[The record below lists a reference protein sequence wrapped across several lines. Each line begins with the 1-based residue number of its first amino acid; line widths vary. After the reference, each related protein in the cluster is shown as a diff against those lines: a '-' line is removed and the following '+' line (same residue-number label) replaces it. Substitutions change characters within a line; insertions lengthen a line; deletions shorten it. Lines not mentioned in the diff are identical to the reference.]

1 MTSPTAT
8 EPRASGTTGF
18 DAFKPRI
25 LHTSYHVA
33 DIDRA
38 LAFYVGVLGMKEQMR
53 LDLSKTLHEVVLGFP
68 DGKGAGVIL
77 MWDTARTTPLQLGDG
92 YSRFVLMVTDVDAAV
107 AHVRERGTPISVQPT
122 DAGPMRYAMV
132 LDPDGYTIELLQL
145 KRG

>member
-1 MTSPTAT
+1 MSSPTAS
-8 EPRASGTTGF
+8 EPRPEAATGF
-18 DAFKPRI
+18 GVFRPRI

-38 LAFYVGVLGMKEQMR
+38 LAFYVGVLGMKEQLR

-77 MWDTARTTPLQLGDG
+77 MWDTARATPLQLGDG
-92 YSRFVLMVTDVDAAV
+92 YSRFVLHVSDVDAAT
-107 AHVRERGTPISVQPT
+107 AHLREHGTRISVPPT
-122 DAGPMRYAMV
+122 DAGPMRYSMV

-145 KRG
+145 KR

>member
-1 MTSPTAT
+1 MTSPSTT
-8 EPRASGTTGF
+8 EPRAADSTGF
-18 DAFKPRI
+18 ATFKPRI

-38 LAFYVGVLGMKEQMR
+38 LAFYVGVLGMKEQLR

-77 MWDTARTTPLQLGDG
+77 MWDTARTTPLQIGDG
-92 YSRFVLMVTDVDAAV
+92 YSRFVLNVSDIDAAT
-107 AHVRERGTPISVQPT
+107 AHLRERGTRITVPPT
-122 DAGPMRYAMV
+122 DAGPMRYSMV

-145 KRG
+145 KRS